1 MEFDLPNSIGGRRN
15 MLEDVTPLKQKI
27 QMLLKIII
35 PILVTQIALYLMTF
49 FDILMT
55 GRYNTEDLAG
65 VTIGSSFWVPVYT
78 GLSGILMGLTPIIAH
93 FIGGGKKGEVRPS
106 VQQGLYLSIVL
117 AAIVFSIMMFAVIP
131 SLNHMPLEGVVRI
144 VAADYLIGMSIGL
157 LPLFA
162 YTVFRSFFD
171 ALGATRVSMFIILLS
186 APINIFLNY
195 LLIYGNFGF
204 PEMGG
209 AGAGF
214 ASGITYWV
222 VFCIAFL
229 IAWKRKTFQSYSL
242 FSNWET
248 VSFDRWKAILKIG
261 VPIGLAI
268 FVEISIFSV
277 VTLLMSGYTTATISA
292 HQIALNFTSLLYM
305 VPLSISMGVTILVGQ
320 SIGAR
325 KPRDAKHYSFL
336 GVGIAIIFS
345 FISIIILLTFREPIA
360 SLYTKDTAIIKL
372 AVHFFIFAAF
382 FQLSDAI
389 QAPIQGSL
397 RGYKDVNM
405 TFIMA
410 IISFWV
416 IGLPVGYAT
425 ANFTDLGP
433 FGYWVG
439 LIAGLTIGAISL
451 SIRLLFIQRK
461 SLKKINP
468 DVG

>member
-1 MEFDLPNSIGGRRN
+1 

>member
-1 MEFDLPNSIGGRRN
+1 MEFDLLNSIGGRRN
-15 MLEDVTPLKQKI
+15 ILEDVTPLKQKI

-131 SLNHMPLEGVVRI
+131 SLNHMPLEGVVRS

-229 IAWKRKTFQSYSL
+229 IAWKRKTFQPYSL

-248 VSFDRWKAILKIG
+248 VSFNRWKAILKIG

-277 VTLLMSGYTTATISA
+277 VTLLMSGYNTATISA

-336 GVGIAIIFS
+336 GVGIAILFS
-345 FISIIILLTFREPIA
+345 IISIIILLTFREPIA

-372 AVHFFIFAAF
+372 AVQFFIFAAF

-425 ANFTDLGP
+425 AKFTELGP
-433 FGYWVG
+433 YGYWVG
-439 LIAGLTIGAISL
+439 LIAGLSIGAISL
-451 SIRLLFIQRK
+451 SIRLVFIQRK
-461 SLKKINP
+461 SLKEINP
-468 DVG
+468 EAG

>member
-1 MEFDLPNSIGGRRN
+1 M
-15 MLEDVTPLKQKI
+15 EDVTPLKQKI
-27 QMLLKIII
+27 NMLFKIII

-78 GLSGILMGLTPIIAH
+78 GLSGIIMGLTPIIAH
-93 FIGGGKKGEVRPS
+93 LIGGGKKDEVRPS

-117 AAIVFSIMMFAVIP
+117 AAIVFSIMIFAVIP
-131 SLNHMPLEGVVRI
+131 SLNHMPLEGEVRI
-144 VAADYLIGMSIGL
+144 VAADYLKGMSIGL

-186 APINIFLNY
+186 APINVFLNF
-195 LLIYGNFGF
+195 LFIYGNFGF

-214 ASGITYWV
+214 ASGITYWL

-229 IAWKRKTFQSYSL
+229 LAWKRKSFQSFSL
-242 FSNWET
+242 FSNWEA
-248 VSFDRWKAILKIG
+248 VSLKRWKAILKIG
-261 VPIGLAI
+261 VPIGLSI

-320 SIGAR
+320 SIGAK
-325 KPRDAKHYSFL
+325 KPIDAKHYSFL
-336 GVGIAIIFS
+336 GVGVAILFS

-372 AVHFFIFAAF
+372 AIQFFIFAAF

-416 IGLPVGYAT
+416 IGLPVGYVA
-425 ANFTDLGP
+425 ANFTELGP
-433 FGYWVG
+433 YGYWVG
-439 LIAGLTIGAISL
+439 LIAGLSIGAISL
-451 SIRLLFIQRK
+451 SIRLFYIQRK
-461 SLKKINP
+461 SVKRINP
-468 DVG
+468 EAS

>member
-1 MEFDLPNSIGGRRN
+1 MEV
-15 MLEDVTPLKQKI
+15 VTPLKQKTN
-27 QMLLKIII
+27 MLFKIVI
-35 PILVTQIALYLMTF
+35 PILITQIALYLMTF

-55 GRYNTEDLAG
+55 GRYNTDDLAG
-65 VTIGSSFWVPVYT
+65 VTIGSSFWTPVYT
-78 GLSGILMGLTPIIAH
+78 GLAGILMGLTPIIAH
-93 FIGGGKKGEVRPS
+93 YIGGGKKDEARPS
-106 VQQGLYLSIVL
+106 VQQGIYLSVVL
-117 AAIVFSIMMFAVIP
+117 AVIVFFIMMFVVIP
-131 SLNHMPLEGVVRI
+131 SLNHMPLEGAVRI
-144 VAADYLIGMSIGL
+144 VAADYLKGMSIGL

-162 YTVFRSFFD
+162 YTVLRSFFD

-186 APINIFLNY
+186 APINVILNY

-214 ASGITYWV
+214 ASGITYWM

-229 IAWKRKTFQSYSL
+229 IAWKRKSFQSFFL
-242 FSNWET
+242 FSKWET
-248 VSFDRWKAILKIG
+248 VSFKRWKTILKIG

-320 SIGAR
+320 SIGAK
-325 KPRDAKHYSFL
+325 KPKDAKHYSFL
-336 GVGIAIIFS
+336 GVCIAVLFS
-345 FISIIILLTFREPIA
+345 IISIIILLTFREPIA
-360 SLYTKDTAIIKL
+360 SMYTTDTAIINL
-372 AVHFFIFAAF
+372 ATKFFIFAAF

-410 IISFWV
+410 ITSFWV
-416 IGLPVGYAT
+416 IGLPVGYVT
-425 ANFTDLGP
+425 ANLTDLGP
-433 FGYWVG
+433 YGYWVG

-451 SIRLLFIQRK
+451 SIRLIYIQKK
-461 SLKKINP
+461 SEKRLNP
-468 DVG
+468 EAG